1 MGLKIGILLGDD
13 IGHEVVPECV
23 KVMKAAAARAGLA
36 DRLVDTLPIGK
47 HGHEQHGNT
56 LPAVTEAAL
65 RNLDG
70 WIMGPI
76 GHAAYPRNDPTWV
89 MPAVRK
95 KFELFAAVRPS
106 RSYPNINSIHKD
118 VDIVFVRELTEG
130 MLYSETVVAGAPE
143 FRPNDDITVAMR
155 VITRKGSNRVAREAF
170 EIARTRPRKKVT
182 AAHKEPV
189 YRLACGMFAEECR
202 KVAREYPDVTF
213 EEAMIDT
220 ISMKLVMA
228 PQQYDVVVTT
238 NQFGDILTDIGA
250 GLVGGLGL
258 APGLCV
264 GEKQAMAQATHGSAP
279 DIAGPQHRQSLRHD
293 RVGADADGLP
303 RPQAQRT
310 EGDRSRRLHAG
321 GDRQGH
327 HARQASDQGPGRQ
340 SQHPGHGKCHR
351 GSGAAISRRKTE
363 TGSVMYNLHLSAE
376 QLEIRDTVRDFVTRE
391 IKPVA
396 LKADRLDVQDRSL
409 LTAQLDA
416 ASQLGLRTLA
426 LSEALGGAGA
436 DALTS
441 LHRDRGTGGG
451 RCRHRRRCLSET
463 SRLAHLLF
471 DRAMNDA
478 QRDQVPAEI
487 SRRRPLSSRFRRLRR
502 PIRGWA

>member
-1 MGLKIGILLGDD
+1 MKIGILLGDD

-23 KVMKAAAARAGLA
+23 KVMQAAAARSGLA
-36 DRLVDTLPIGK
+36 VDWSNWPIGK
-47 HGHEQHGNT
+47 AGHEQHGNT
-56 LPAVTEAAL
+56 LPAMTETGL
-65 RNLDG
+65 HSLDG

-89 MPAVRK
+89 MPPIRK
-95 KFELFAAVRPS
+95 KFELFAALRPS
-106 RSYPNINSIHKD
+106 RSYPNINSIHKN

-202 KVAREYPDVTF
+202 KVARDYPDVKF

-228 PQQYDVVVTT
+228 PQQYDVVVTS

-258 APGLCV
+258 APGLCI

-279 DIAGPQHRQSLRHD
+279 DIAGRNIANPYAMIASGQMLMAYLGRKQNEPKATAAAAFMQTAID
-293 RVGADADGLP
+293 KVITDG
-303 RPQAQRT
+303 
-310 EGDRSRRLHAG
+310 
-321 GDRQGH
+321 
-327 HARQASDQGPGRQ
+327 
-340 SQHPGHGKCHR
+340 K
-351 GSGAAISRRKTE
+351 
-363 TGSVMYNLHLSAE
+363 Y
-376 QLEIRDTVRDFVTRE
+376 
-391 IKPVA
+391 
-396 LKADRLDVQDRSL
+396 
-409 LTAQLDA
+409 LTKD
-416 ASQLGLRTLA
+416 
-426 LSEALGGAGA
+426 LGGSASTQDMGNA
-436 DALTS
+436 I
-441 LHRDRGTGGG
+441 
-451 RCRHRRRCLSET
+451 
-463 SRLAHLLF
+463 
-471 DRAMNDA
+471 A
-478 QRDQVPAEI
+478 QAVKQ
-487 SRRRPLSSRFRRLRR
+487 
-502 PIRGWA
+502 